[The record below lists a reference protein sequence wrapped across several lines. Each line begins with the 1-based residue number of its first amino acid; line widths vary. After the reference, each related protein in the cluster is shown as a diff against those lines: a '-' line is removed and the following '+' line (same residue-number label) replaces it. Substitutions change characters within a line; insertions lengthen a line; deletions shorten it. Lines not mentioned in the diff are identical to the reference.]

1 MAELQQNRYDQLIR
15 RVGGIIGVGSMVSEA
30 IGELFPMLE
39 LENTTPE
46 LLALSGWR
54 TAWQSTERPA
64 VGGQVSA
71 SQLFNP
77 AGSGVLVSVTQVVAS
92 ATNVSGFLNMEV
104 TDTQLGGTP
113 VRGLFRD
120 GRFGGLRETTAT
132 TEHIDNVSVGGGP
145 RIRFEAA
152 NIPFFLRDDNGIAV
166 LPPGFGL
173 SVGSSFVNTILTI
186 TYFWRERAAEPSELN
201 F

>member
-39 LENTTPE
+39 VENTTPE

-64 VGGQVSA
+64 LAANTSA

-77 AGSGVLVSVTQVVAS
+77 AGSGTIAAVTRLLIAVSPAAALQ
-92 ATNVSGFLNMEV
+92 MEIE
-104 TDTQLGGTP
+104 DAQIGGTP

-120 GRFGGLRETTAT
+120 SRFGGARETTLT
-132 TEHIDNVSVGGGP
+132 TEHADGIAVGGGLFLRLP
-145 RIRFEAA
+145 
-152 NIPFFLRDDNGIAV
+152 NITIQDIRDDNGIVV
-166 LPPGFGL
+166 LAPGSGL
-173 SVGSSFVNTILTI
+173 SIGTIDVNIRMTIN
-186 TYFWRERAAEPSELN
+186 YFWRERPAEPSELS